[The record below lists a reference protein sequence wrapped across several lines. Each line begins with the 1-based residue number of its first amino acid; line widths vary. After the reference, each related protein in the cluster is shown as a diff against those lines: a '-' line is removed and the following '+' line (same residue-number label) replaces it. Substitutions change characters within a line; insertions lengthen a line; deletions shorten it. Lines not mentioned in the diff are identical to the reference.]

1 MMRRLGKKISN
12 ILKKRDIKELQN
24 KMPELP
30 KQEVSDTEMIKDNG
44 RRSNLYINETEI
56 RKLLKNK
63 R

>member
-1 MMRRLGKKISN
+1 MSDKDLKKLMSKMPKLPKGKKPN
-12 ILKKRDIKELQN
+12 VEKE
-24 KMPELP
+24 
-30 KQEVSDTEMIKDNG
+30 KDNG